1 MKKKRKISY
10 RVWGDDMTTRFPTT
24 MCGAMRIFFQC
35 AKKYKNVML
44 SRIAW
49 HKGERRRDIWKYKKG
64 DTK

>member
-1 MKKKRKISY
+1 
-10 RVWGDDMTTRFPTT
+10 MTTRFPTT
-24 MCGAMRIFFQC
+24 MYGAMRIFFQC